1 MNPILLRND
10 GPIENDIK
18 PYYLDGKDIK
28 TAFEDIKNSLLFYL
42 TKSKVKRK

>member
-28 TAFEDIKNSLLFYL
+28 TALEDIKNGKFYGEHGW
-42 TKSKVKRK
+42 